1 MTNTKKKAIKK
12 LSEKFN
18 LTYDEAI
25 NILSSQQSFLN
36 YMETIDINGFPNFF
50 KYLMNEDNIDIIEIL
65 LNIGLDVNNTVD
77 TAGRSALHYVA
88 SAGANN
94 LLNILIRYWADV
106 NIQCNIYS
114 TPLIRAVGNDNY
126 DGIKILLENGANINL
141 ADDAGTTPLHYATTN
156 SSFEMVRY
164 LIRSGADI
172 NLVDNNGFTVLDIA
186 QFLVRTDIEN
196 YIKTLGEA

>member
-1 MTNTKKKAIKK
+1 MSREDHLTPFTKNDNRARIAGMKSRRKGLDKQLQEMAGTLKTK
-12 LSEKFN
+12 N
-18 LTYDEAI
+18 GLTYDEAI

-94 LLNILIRYWADV
+94 LLNILIRY
-106 NIQCNIYS
+106 
-114 TPLIRAVGNDNY
+114 
-126 DGIKILLENGANINL
+126 
-141 ADDAGTTPLHYATTN
+141 
-156 SSFEMVRY
+156 
-164 LIRSGADI
+164 
-172 NLVDNNGFTVLDIA
+172 
-186 QFLVRTDIEN
+186 
-196 YIKTLGEA
+196 

>member
-1 MTNTKKKAIKK
+1 MCNQKGGMWLLGFSQEDHMGSHEQENASAKEQEHTSNQAATNIQRVLRGFLGREMTNTKKKAIKK

-94 LLNILIRYWADV
+94 LLNILIRY
-106 NIQCNIYS
+106 
-114 TPLIRAVGNDNY
+114 
-126 DGIKILLENGANINL
+126 
-141 ADDAGTTPLHYATTN
+141 
-156 SSFEMVRY
+156 
-164 LIRSGADI
+164 
-172 NLVDNNGFTVLDIA
+172 
-186 QFLVRTDIEN
+186 
-196 YIKTLGEA
+196 